1 MVVDEISYS
10 LSASAIPIEPSI
22 RAKLLS
28 KYEPGQVWTY
38 KTRPGEESSRL
49 TIVKVEPH
57 DEIDVIVH
65 IYISDVAIDC
75 PSAPDGVVRN
85 IHHSPYTEGAI
96 DRSVKELE
104 STTDKLPDFKEGY
117 AVWKEGFD
125 EGEAGVFDINVKEG
139 VQVMADAVQG
149 GA

>member
-1 MVVDEISYS
+1 M
-10 LSASAIPIEPSI
+10 
-22 RAKLLS
+22 S
-28 KYEPGQVWTY
+28 KYKPGQIWTY
-38 KTRPGEESSRL
+38 KTRPGEEASRL

-57 DEIDVIVH
+57 DEIDVIIHV
-65 IYISDVAIDC
+65 YISDVSIDC

-96 DRSVKELE
+96 NRSVKELE
-104 STTDKLPDFKEGY
+104 SETSDFPDYQEGY

-125 EGEAGVFDINVKEG
+125 QGEAGVFDINVSEG
-139 VQVMADAVQG
+139 VQVMADAVKD